1 MRAWVQYLA
10 VGFGVVAALAFGAG
24 CGGVDQ
30 SRQGASAY
38 RAQEQRLKSTIGRE
52 PGNGSA
58 LRDLGEIYL
67 RTGRPAKAYETLK
80 DAYAR
85 TPKDPK
91 TLFYLGLAAESVGKR
106 SSAQEL
112 YRRYRQV
119 SDSSAYRVWMR
130 GRSLWLTH
138 EATRRTI
145 RSRLAEEDVRRRPV
159 ADRTVAVLPFACR
172 SAHLSGPN
180 GRPFG
185 ETVDAT
191 DIGQGLAAV
200 VTHDLKHIRGI
211 RPVAGVKVRAL
222 LQEVAPE
229 QTAVSDPAS
238 VSHVGR
244 LLGAGHIVGGECG
257 RTDDGRL
264 RLSITVAKTTG
275 GVLSGIADRHG
286 APTDLFQLQNGLT
299 LQIATAIGATLTPD
313 ERTAVADVPTE
324 QLEAFQAYGQ
334 GLLAQTRNHFDD
346 AVAHFR
352 RAQSFDPVFEAS
364 TRALEQARALSKASG
379 SWKKVL
385 HRTEDIRS
393 E

>member
-1 MRAWVQYLA
+1 MRAWVQCLA

-30 SRQGASAY
+30 SRQGTAAY

-52 PGNGSA
+52 PGNGAA

-85 TPKDPK
+85 TPQDPK

-106 SSAQEL
+106 SSAQDL

-119 SDSSAYRVWMR
+119 PDSSAYRIWMR
-130 GRSLWLTH
+130 GRSLWLKQ

-145 RSRLAEEDVRRRPV
+145 RHRLAEEDIRRRPV

-172 SAHLSGPN
+172 SARLSGPN
-180 GRPFG
+180 DHLFG
-185 ETVDAT
+185 ETVDET

-200 VTHDLKHIRGI
+200 VTQDLKQIRGI
-211 RPVAGVKVRAL
+211 RPVAGGRVRAL
-222 LQEVAPE
+222 LQEMAPE

-244 LLGAGHIVGGECG
+244 LLGAGHIVGGECE

-264 RLSITVAKTTG
+264 RLSMTVAKTTG
-275 GVLSGIADRHG
+275 GVLSEIGDRHG
-286 APTDLFQLQNGLT
+286 APTDLFRLQNGLT
-299 LQIATAIGATLTPD
+299 LQVATTIGATLTPD
-313 ERTAVADVPTE
+313 ERTAVADVPTDK
-324 QLEAFQAYGQ
+324 LEAFQAYGQ
-334 GLLAQTRNHFDD
+334 GLLAQTRTHFDD

-352 RAQSFDPVFEAS
+352 RAQSLDPVFEAS
-364 TRALEQARALSKASG
+364 TRALERARALRKASG
-379 SWKKVL
+379 SWKNIL

>member
-1 MRAWVQYLA
+1 
-10 VGFGVVAALAFGAG
+10 VVAVLVVGAG
-24 CGGVDQ
+24 CGGVDR
-30 SRQGASAY
+30 SRHDASAY
-38 RAQEQRLKSTIGRE
+38 RAQEQRLKSTIGQE

-67 RTGRPAKAYETLK
+67 RTGRPAKAYGTLK

-85 TPKDPK
+85 MPEDPK

-119 SDSSAYRVWMR
+119 PDSSVYRPWMR
-130 GRSLWLTH
+130 GRSLWLTQ
-138 EATRRTI
+138 EAIRRTT
-145 RSRLAEEDVRRRPV
+145 RESLAEGAVRRRPV

-172 SAHLSGPN
+172 SARLSGQEHHL
-180 GRPFG
+180 FS
-185 ETVDAT
+185 ETVDET

-200 VTHDLKHIRGI
+200 VAHDLKHIRGI
-211 RPVAGVKVRAL
+211 RPVSGVKVRAL

-229 QTAVSDPAS
+229 QTGVSDPAS

-244 LLGAGHIVGGECG
+244 LLGAGHLVGGECG

-264 RLSITVAKTTG
+264 RLSMTVAKTAG

-299 LQIATAIGATLTPD
+299 LQVATAIGATLTPD

-334 GLLAQTRNHFDD
+334 GLFEQSRNHFDD

-352 RAQSFDPVFEAS
+352 RAQSLDPVFEAS
-364 TRALEQARALSKASG
+364 TRALREARALSKASG
-379 SWKKVL
+379 SWKRVL
-385 HRTEDIRS
+385 QRTEDIRP

>member
-1 MRAWVQYLA
+1 MRAWVQFVA
-10 VGFGVVAALAFGAG
+10 IGVGVVAVLAVGAG
-24 CGGVDQ
+24 CGSVDR
-30 SRQGASAY
+30 SRQDTSAY
-38 RAQEQRLKSTIGRE
+38 RAQEQRLKSTIGQE

-67 RTGRPAKAYETLK
+67 RTGRLSKAYGTLK

-85 TPKDPK
+85 TPEDPK

-119 SDSSAYRVWMR
+119 PDSSVYRPWMR
-130 GRSLWLTH
+130 GRSLWLTQ
-138 EATRRTI
+138 EAIRRTT
-145 RSRLAEEDVRRRPV
+145 RESLAEGTVRRRPV

-172 SAHLSGPN
+172 SAGLSDPNDHL
-180 GRPFG
+180 FG
-185 ETVDAT
+185 ETVDEA

-200 VTHDLKHIRGI
+200 VAHDLKQIRGI
-211 RPVAGVKVRAL
+211 RPVPGGKVRAL

-238 VSHVGR
+238 VPHVGR

-264 RLSITVAKTTG
+264 RLSMTVAKTTG
-275 GVLSGIADRHG
+275 GVLSGIGDRHG
-286 APTDLFQLQNGLT
+286 APTDLFRLQSGLT
-299 LQIATAIGATLTPD
+299 VEIATAIGATLTSD
-313 ERTAVADVPTE
+313 ERTAVADTPTDH
-324 QLEAFQAYGQ
+324 LGAFQAYGR
-334 GLLAQTRNHFDD
+334 GLLAQSRNRFD
-346 AVAHFR
+346 AALTHFR
-352 RAQSFDPVFEAS
+352 RAQSLDPVFDAS
-364 TRALEQARALSKASG
+364 RRTLEQARALDKASG
-379 SWKKVL
+379 SWKSVL
-385 HRTEDIRS
+385 HRTQDIRP